1 MQPFCKGQFRARL
14 AVSPDDIR
22 AAQRLRYR
30 AFRGG
35 RVSDPATPDGLDH
48 DALDAR
54 CDHLILE
61 TVDGAEIVGT
71 CRLVLIRQP
80 QELDRSYSAQF
91 YALRTPA
98 ALADPRLEIGRFCLS
113 PALRDPDALRLAWAA
128 LTRIVETEGVVQ
140 MFGCSSFA
148 GVDPGSHT
156 DALAFLAAHHLG
168 PAADRPGRRAP
179 ETVPLVPA
187 AHDPRRAL
195 MQMPPLL
202 RSYLAMGG
210 WVSDHAVIDR
220 DLNTLHVFTAVDI
233 AAIPP
238 ARARLLRADAS

>member
-1 MQPFCKGQFRARL
+1 MQPFCKGLFRARL
-14 AVSPDDIR
+14 ATSPDDIR

-30 AFRGG
+30 AFRAG
-35 RVSDPATPDGLDH
+35 RVGDRAEPGALDH
-48 DALDAR
+48 DALDSR
-54 CDHLILE
+54 CEHLILE
-61 TVDGAEIVGT
+61 TVDGEEIVGT
-71 CRLVLIRQP
+71 CRLALIRQP

-113 PALRDPDALRLAWAA
+113 PSLRDPDALRLAWAA
-128 LTRIVETEGVVQ
+128 LTRIVETEGVGQ

-148 GVDPGSHT
+148 GVDPAAHA

-238 ARARLLRADAS
+238 GRARLLRADAS